1 MLRTF
6 PYGLQPRPRV
16 CHAVIGLI
24 LSGAVLSSAVSAEV
38 PDPADAQFASVS
50 AVRQLTL
57 RDLGAQQPLRL
68 RGAESS
74 VDLPVS
80 IRNDEL
86 VTSARLYLR
95 YAHAPAPIAHDASL
109 TVLVNGEVISS
120 LPLRAQTAEGGEA
133 VIDID
138 PRALVGD
145 SRLGMRM
152 DMAREPR
159 CDAAP
164 STQPWTVIGNDSR
177 LELLL
182 QRLPL
187 ASDLG
192 LLPEPFFDRR
202 DRSPL
207 VLPVVLAADPSREEL
222 QAAGIVASW
231 FGALAEHR
239 GARFPVH
246 FGKPPARGHAI
257 FIGTR
262 GRPGALPPGAQSGAE
277 LRIADHPLDAYAKLL
292 VVTGDDGR
300 ELIASARALVRGDK
314 ALSGPRAVI
323 RDLREPEPRRAYD
336 APRWVPT
343 DRPVR
348 LRERIPAEQL
358 QVVGYRPSAIRLP
371 WNLPPDLF
379 DWNSKGAR
387 FDLGVRYASA
397 DALPPSLDLDVNNR
411 FVRSLPL
418 RAPANRADMPAPLES
433 ADPLAL
439 RERFHVP
446 AYYFASSNELKWQF
460 RFEEPRQNGCA
471 DPLAGSPRGWIDPD
485 STIDLQ
491 RLPHYTELPDLR
503 LFADGAFPFSKYA
516 DLAQTVAVL
525 SQKPGAAEIET
536 FLQVLGHIGNSTGLA
551 ASGLRVL
558 DAAALKDAAVDA
570 DLLVFGTPPTQTLL
584 RDWAVRMPLTIDEE
598 GGQLQIATAMDRLRA
613 RFEGRDLDA
622 ARDHA
627 VRVLNQA
634 GASLG
639 AILSFESPLA
649 AGRTVVVFTAAQE
662 AMLPELSG
670 SLVDARRRPSIGGDL
685 SLVNHRKISNYGMA
699 PRYSSGQLPLMLG
712 LRWWLSR
719 QPLVLALITILLS
732 TLMALSLFV
741 SMRKKAHARRQGG
754 RSP

>member
-1 MLRTF
+1 MPRTLLK
-6 PYGLQPRPRV
+6 GLQPRPRM
-16 CHAVIGLI
+16 CSAVVGWVLAI
-24 LSGAVLSSAVSAEV
+24 AVLSSAWSATAADV
-38 PDPADAQFASVS
+38 ADARFGAVS
-50 AVRQLTL
+50 AVREFTL

-74 VDLPVS
+74 ADLPVS

-86 VTSARLYLR
+86 VTSARLHLR
-95 YAHAPAPIAHDASL
+95 YAHAPAPLLDDASL
-109 TVLVNGEVISS
+109 TVLVNDEVIGRVPMS
-120 LPLRAQTAEGGEA
+120 AQTAEGGEA

-145 SRLGMRM
+145 SRLGVRM
-152 DMAREPR
+152 ERARPPR

-164 STQPWTVIGNDSR
+164 SAQPWSVIGNDSR
-177 LELLL
+177 LELVL

-202 DRSPL
+202 DHHPL

-231 FGALAEHR
+231 FGALAEYR

-246 FGKPPARGHAI
+246 FGKPPAHGHAV
-257 FIGTR
+257 FIGMR
-262 GRPGALPPGAQSGAE
+262 GRLGALAPGEQTGAE

-292 VVTGDDGR
+292 VVTGNDGP
-300 ELIASARALVRGDK
+300 ELIAAARALVRGENTF
-314 ALSGPRAVI
+314 SGARTVI
-323 RDLREPEPRRAYD
+323 QDLREPEPRKAYD

-348 LRERIPAEQL
+348 LGERVPVEQL
-358 QVVGYRPSAIRLP
+358 QGGGHRPSAIRLP

-387 FDLGVRYASA
+387 VDLRVRYAMAA
-397 DALPPSLDLDVNNR
+397 DARTASLDLDVNKR

-418 RAPANRADMPAPLES
+418 PTQAGEAVTARPGLV
-433 ADPLAL
+433 DPLVL
-439 RERFHVP
+439 REHFHVP
-446 AYYFASSNELKWQF
+446 AYYFASRNELKWQF
-460 RFEEPRQNGCA
+460 RFDQPTPDGCE
-471 DPLAGSPRGWIDPD
+471 DPAAVVPQGWIDPD
-485 STIDLQ
+485 STIDFQ

-503 LFADGAFPFSKYA
+503 RFADGGFPFSRFA

-525 SQKPGAAEIET
+525 SEKPGAAEIET
-536 FLQVLGHIGNSTGLA
+536 FLQVLGHIGHLTGLA

-558 DAAALKDAAVDA
+558 DASAVQGSAVDA
-570 DLLVFGTPPTQTLL
+570 DLLLFGTPSTQALL
-584 RDWAVRMPLTIDEE
+584 RDWARWMPLTIAVN
-598 GGQLQIATAMDRLRA
+598 GGQLQVATATDRLRA

-627 VRVLNQA
+627 VRVLGQT
-634 GASLG
+634 GAAVA

-649 AGRTVVVFTAAQE
+649 AGRTVVVFAAAQE
-662 AMLPELSG
+662 ARLRELSG
-670 SLVDARRRPSIGGDL
+670 ALVDASLRPSIGGDL
-685 SLVNHRKISNYGMA
+685 SLVNDHRISNYALA
-699 PRYSSGQLPLMLG
+699 PQYSSGELPLMLG

-732 TLMALSLFV
+732 TFMALSLFV
-741 SMRKKAHARRQGG
+741 SMRKKAHARRMGG
-754 RSP
+754 

>member
-1 MLRTF
+1 MPRTF
-6 PYGLQPRPRV
+6 LKGLKPHPGV
-16 CHAVIGLI
+16 CRAVISLVMA
-24 LSGAVLSSAVSAEV
+24 SAVLFSARSAA
-38 PDPADAQFASVS
+38 ADAPDARFAAVS
-50 AVRQLTL
+50 AVREFTL

-86 VTSARLYLR
+86 VTSARLHLR
-95 YAHAPAPIAHDASL
+95 YAHAPTLLVDDASL
-109 TVLVNGEVISS
+109 TVLVNDEVIGSVPMS
-120 LPLRAQTAEGGEA
+120 AQTAEGGEA

-145 SRLGMRM
+145 SRLGVRM
-152 DMAREPR
+152 DLARPLR

-164 STQPWTVIGNDSR
+164 SAPPWSVIGNDSR
-177 LELLL
+177 LELVL

-202 DRSPL
+202 DRNPL

-231 FGALAEHR
+231 FGALAEYR

-246 FGKPPARGHAI
+246 FGRPPARGHAV

-262 GRPGALPPGAQSGAE
+262 GRLDALVPGTQAGAE
-277 LRIADHPLDAYAKLL
+277 LRIADHPLDPYAKLL
-292 VVTGDDGR
+292 VLTGDDGS
-300 ELIASARALVRGDK
+300 ELIAAARALVRGEK
-314 ALSGPRAVI
+314 TLSGARTVI
-323 RDLREPEPRRAYD
+323 QDLREPEPRKAYD
-336 APRWVPT
+336 APRWVST

-348 LRERIPAEQL
+348 LGERLLVDQL
-358 QVVGYRPSAIRLP
+358 QVGGPRPLAIRLP

-387 FDLGVRYASA
+387 VDLRVRYASA
-397 DALPPSLDLDVNNR
+397 DARTASLDLDVNNR

-418 RAPANRADMPAPLES
+418 PAHAPATGGDAPAQAEPL
-433 ADPLAL
+433 DPLVL

-446 AYYFASSNELKWQF
+446 AYYFGSRNELKWQF
-460 RFEEPRQNGCA
+460 RFDPLTRNGCE
-471 DPLAGSPRGWIDPD
+471 DPGAVGSRGWIDPD

-503 LFADGAFPFSKYA
+503 RFADGGFPFSKYA

-525 SQKPGAAEIET
+525 SDKPGVAEIET
-536 FLQVLGHIGNSTGLA
+536 FLQVLGHIGNLTGLA

-558 DAAALKDAAVDA
+558 DAPAVQGTAVDA
-570 DLLVFGTPPTQTLL
+570 DLLVFGTPSTQALL
-584 RDWAVRMPLTIDEE
+584 RDWARWMPLTITET
-598 GGQLQIATAMDRLRA
+598 GGQLQVATAMDRLRA

-627 VRVLNQA
+627 VRVLGQT
-634 GASLG
+634 GASVA

-649 AGRTVVVFTAAQE
+649 AGRTVVVFAAVQ
-662 AMLPELSG
+662 AARLPELSA
-670 SLVDARRRPSIGGDL
+670 SLIEASLRPSIGGDL
-685 SLVNHRKISNYGMA
+685 SLVKDRKISNYSLA
-699 PRYSSGQLPLMLG
+699 PQFSSGELPLMLG

-741 SMRKKAHARRQGG
+741 SMRKKAHARRLGE
-754 RSP
+754 